1 MTMADGSSPHARG
14 THPPGQGREAARRF
28 IPACAG
34 NADPGPSG
42 MDQPP
47 VHPRMRGER
56 QGEIGGFPFV
66 AGSSPH
72 ARGTPDRIRA
82 RPGGLRFIP
91 ACAGNAREHAPLS
104 QHVAVHPR
112 MRGER
117 VAWGAILVVRA
128 GSSPHARGTHIN
140 RRHPKDGC
148 RFIPACAGN
157 ARGLTCVALRLPV
170 HPRMRGER
178 SRSASCP
185 RSTRGS
191 SPHARGTLSFH
202 SSNPVEGRFIPAC
215 AGNASACSTYASLKP
230 VHPRMRGER
239 P

>member
-1 MTMADGSSPHARG
+1 MIMTMADGSSPHARG

-91 ACAGNAREHAPLS
+91 ACAGNAVLAMVQDIEE
-104 QHVAVHPR
+104 AVHPR

-117 VAWGAILVVRA
+117 
-128 GSSPHARGTHIN
+128 
-140 RRHPKDGC
+140 
-148 RFIPACAGN
+148 F
-157 ARGLTCVALRLPV
+157 
-170 HPRMRGER
+170 
-178 SRSASCP
+178 
-185 RSTRGS
+185 
-191 SPHARGTLSFH
+191 
-202 SSNPVEGRFIPAC
+202 
-215 AGNASACSTYASLKP
+215 
-230 VHPRMRGER
+230 
-239 P
+239 

>member
-1 MTMADGSSPHARG
+1 MIMTMADGSSPHARG

-117 VAWGAILVVRA
+117 
-128 GSSPHARGTHIN
+128 
-140 RRHPKDGC
+140 
-148 RFIPACAGN
+148 
-157 ARGLTCVALRLPV
+157 
-170 HPRMRGER
+170 

-191 SPHARGTLSFH
+191 SPHARGMPTPASH
-202 SSNPVEGRFIPAC
+202 EPSRPRFIPAC
-215 AGNASACSTYASLKP
+215 AGNAFRHLII
-230 VHPRMRGER
+230 VF
-239 P
+239 

>member
-1 MTMADGSSPHARG
+1 MRGERLNSIRDIGYNLGSSPHARGTHIDSRRDRGRQRFIPACAGNARTRSARLPGRAVHPRMRGERMVADDHSSVAIGSSPHARG

-128 GSSPHARGTHIN
+128 GSSPHARGTQLAAHV
-140 RRHPKDGC
+140 DG
-148 RFIPACAGN
+148 
-157 ARGLTCVALRLPV
+157 RL
-170 HPRMRGER
+170 
-178 SRSASCP
+178 
-185 RSTRGS
+185 
-191 SPHARGTLSFH
+191 
-202 SSNPVEGRFIPAC
+202 GRFIPAC
-215 AGNASACSTYASLKP
+215 AGNASAGL
-230 VHPRMRGER
+230 R
-239 P
+239 